1 MTFNTQIF
9 SFKWILKHEFIF
21 KLLCK
26 WKGMVVM
33 KQKNDTRNLLRCLS
47 DVVVKWGEINIGP
60 SVMLGL
66 YEPKVP
72 EKLKTS
78 IKKKNI

>member
-1 MTFNTQIF
+1 
-9 SFKWILKHEFIF
+9 
-21 KLLCK
+21 
-26 WKGMVVM
+26 MVVM

-78 IKKKNI
+78 IKKKIFKKDILGVLLLLNGGIYG

>member
-1 MTFNTQIF
+1 MERDGRNET
-9 SFKWILKHEFIF
+9 
-21 KLLCK
+21 
-26 WKGMVVM
+26 
-33 KQKNDTRNLLRCLS
+33 KNDTRNLLRCLS

>member
-1 MTFNTQIF
+1 
-9 SFKWILKHEFIF
+9 
-21 KLLCK
+21 
-26 WKGMVVM
+26 MVVM